1 MIRKNYGLFLKT
13 DAVVGIL
20 AKSFLT
26 LKNSL
31 TSTLPLLDL
40 FKDAMPEIPL
50 IYVK

>member
-31 TSTLPLLDL
+31 TSTLYPS
-40 FKDAMPEIPL
+40 L
-50 IYVK
+50 IYSRMQCLRSLLSM